1 MGEEGTRIMTPAERR
16 DLDHRLYESGLP
28 DLGIF
33 PGLSSPYLPEGKP
46 ELRSS
51 WLSRLGVVVLRI
63 LCACVCILL
72 IPFVWFIA
80 KECDHND

>member
-33 PGLSSPYLPEGKP
+33 PELSNPYLPEVAEP
-46 ELRSS
+46 EPLELRLCPADSIC
-51 WLSRLGVVVLRI
+51 LVHCKGV
-63 LCACVCILL
+63 
-72 IPFVWFIA
+72 
-80 KECDHND
+80 

>member
-1 MGEEGTRIMTPAERR
+1 MTPAERR

-33 PGLSSPYLPEGKP
+33 PELSNPYLPAG
-46 ELRSS
+46 ELEPRSS
-51 WLSRLGVVVLRI
+51 WLSRLGAVALLI
-63 LCACVCILL
+63 LWGCACVLL
-72 IPFVWFIA
+72 IPFVWLIA

>member
-1 MGEEGTRIMTPAERR
+1 MTPAERR

-33 PGLSSPYLPEGKP
+33 PELFNPYLPVAESEP
-46 ELRSS
+46 HSS
-51 WLSRLGVVVLRI
+51 WLSRLGVVVLRV
-63 LCACVCILL
+63 LCVCVCILL

>member
-28 DLGIF
+28 DL
-33 PGLSSPYLPEGKP
+33 PEVAEP
-46 ELRSS
+46 EPHTS
-51 WLSRLGVVVLRI
+51 WLSRLGAVALLI
-63 LCACVCILL
+63 LWSCVCALL